1 MQGLDNLLNP
11 SANFGRAVN
20 GASSSPFTS
29 PFTDSFPSVMTSLFA
44 NRFINRVLHKT
55 LLAVLLP
62 ACLLWSVAQS
72 IGQSDGRSD
81 ATSPVK
87 TMTSTEL
94 PTHWNG
100 APLRPLALSEVEHR
114 FARRFPG
121 SIARMTDGEL
131 VLVLRTVRQPTR
143 LLHPAAD
150 CYKGLGYRIG
160 DERLEQVERVEQLDG
175 ASAHAPIH
183 APTHAFTTQPLQRC
197 FTAERAG
204 RRVRVCEHIEDAKGN
219 TFTDT
224 SAWYWAAVAG
234 QSTGP
239 WQAITVARAL

>member
-20 GASSSPFTS
+20 GASSSPFTR
-29 PFTDSFPSVMTSLFA
+29 PFTGSFPSVMTSLFA

-62 ACLLWSVAQS
+62 ACVLWSVARA

-81 ATSPVK
+81 ATSPVQ
-87 TMTSTEL
+87 TMISTEL

-100 APLRPLALSEVEHR
+100 APLRPLALSEVEHH

-121 SIARMTDGEL
+121 SIVRMTDGEL

-150 CYKGLGYRIG
+150 CYKGLGYRIR
-160 DERLEQVERVEQLDG
+160 DERLEQVERVEQLHG
-175 ASAHAPIH
+175 ASAHAP
-183 APTHAFTTQPLQRC
+183 THPSTTQPLQRC

-204 RRVRVCEHIEDAKGN
+204 RQVRVCEHIEDAKGN